1 MSSYKIWKGRK
12 QSKFPK
18 ELAYKPEQGS
28 GHNQGI
34 LVLINVVSFA

>member
-1 MSSYKIWKGRK
+1 MEG
-12 QSKFPK
+12 QETVLKFPK

-34 LVLINVVSFA
+34 LVLINVISFA